1 MEKLLAFHFSDTEF
15 KTLRRAARSLQIP
28 CEAVDPADYTQTLEA
43 LAAGRKNPAVRP
55 HTGGVP
61 EKRLILICD
70 LSDKRLDALLAALK
84 KAGVQTDYKAVL
96 TASNRRWTVLRLLLA
111 LDAEAGAYASSN
123 QSL

>member
-1 MEKLLAFHFSDTEF
+1 MSPY
-15 KTLRRAARSLQIP
+15 RR
-28 CEAVDPADYTQTLEA
+28 
-43 LAAGRKNPAVRP
+43 
-55 HTGGVP
+55 VP
-61 EKRLILICD
+61 EKRLILICG